1 MKNMYFLFVFILTF
15 AFLSYGCYTLNAVA
29 TPSSPILSMSNN
41 PNGDIIK
48 HFSTSMT
55 VHHLIFGLV
64 TINDPEVAKALTNE
78 VTTGGGNG
86 AINIKIHYQMTFV
99 NGLLNVITAGIYNP
113 FTLTIEGDITK

>member
-1 MKNMYFLFVFILTF
+1 MKNIYFLFVFIFIF
-15 AFLSYGCYTLNAVA
+15 AFLSSGCYTLNAVA
-29 TPSSPILSMSNN
+29 TPTSQILSMSNN

-48 HFSTSMT
+48 HFTTSMM

-64 TINDPEVAKALTNE
+64 TISDPEVAKALSNE
-78 VTTGGGNG
+78 VQAAGGNG

-99 NGLLNVITAGIYNP
+99 NGLLNFITAGIYNP